1 MELNTLKKEDNL
13 LEIELKGESIG
24 FVNLIKEELWNDSSV
39 DEAACIKEHPYM
51 SEPKIYLKTKRK
63 DPKIVLENAIKR
75 VELQLKDLEKEFKR
89 ALKD

>member
-1 MELNTLKKEDNL
+1 MELNVLKKEDNL
-13 LEIELKGESIG
+13 LKIEFKGESIG
-24 FVNLIKEELWNDSSV
+24 FVNLIEEELWNDNSV

-63 DPKIVLENAIKR
+63 DPKIVLEDAIKR
-75 VELQLKDLEKEFKR
+75 IEVKLKDLEEEFKR

>member
-1 MELNTLKKEDNL
+1 MELNVLKKRDNF

-24 FVNLIKEELWNDSSV
+24 FANLIKEELWNDNSV
-39 DEAACIKEHPYM
+39 DEAAYIKEHPYM

-75 VELQLKDLEKEFKR
+75 IEVQLKDLEKEFKR

>member
-1 MELNTLKKEDNL
+1 MELNALKKEDNF

-24 FVNLIKEELWNDSSV
+24 FANLIKEELWNDNSV
-39 DEAACIKEHPYM
+39 DEAAYIKEHPYM

-75 VELQLKDLEKEFKR
+75 IEVQLKDLEKEFKR